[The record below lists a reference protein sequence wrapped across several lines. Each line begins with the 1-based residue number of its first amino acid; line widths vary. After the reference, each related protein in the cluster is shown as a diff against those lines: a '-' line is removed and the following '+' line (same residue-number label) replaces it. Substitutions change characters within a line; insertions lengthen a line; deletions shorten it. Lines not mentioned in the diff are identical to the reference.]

1 MTRVAASVTGFSI
14 NENRLTL
21 NVGSNKGIK
30 LGCPVEC
37 ADGLVGT
44 VEEVGSNQCQVLMLT
59 SAGLQATSNGK
70 TQLIGAIDI
79 NRNPPLIGVVRGEN
93 ASTLTMTFLDSMAP
107 AQIGDLVVTS
117 GFSDKIPRGLLIGKI
132 IQVEPNE
139 ELGALKGRLSP
150 AFEPGNL
157 DSVFVLI

>member
-1 MTRVAASVTGFSI
+1 
-14 NENRLTL
+14 
-21 NVGSNKGIK
+21 
-30 LGCPVEC
+30 
-37 ADGLVGT
+37 
-44 VEEVGSNQCQVLMLT
+44 
-59 SAGLQATSNGK
+59 
-70 TQLIGAIDI
+70 
-79 NRNPPLIGVVRGEN
+79 
-93 ASTLTMTFLDSMAP
+93 MTFLDSMAP